1 MKSGDVFVFIEGADG
16 AVVSKGPAHAGMAQ
30 AKAWAV
36 RQCADEKR
44 VGFARVVG
52 VADVKTRTVAL
63 EFEGENETE
72 TSPEVA
78 QA

>member
-1 MKSGDVFVFIEGADG
+1 MQSGDVFVFLEGANG
-16 AVVSKGPAHAGMAQ
+16 GFASQGPAHAGMAQ

-36 RQCADEKR
+36 RNMADAKR

-52 VADVKTRTVAL
+52 MADVKTRSVAL
-63 EFEGENETE
+63 KFDGDGEA
-72 TSPEVA
+72 EVA

>member
-1 MKSGDVFVFIEGADG
+1 MKAGDVFVFVEG
-16 AVVSKGPAHAGMAQ
+16 VSGVESQGPVHAGMAQ

-36 RQCADEKR
+36 RNMAEAKR
-44 VGFARVVG
+44 IGFARVVG

-63 EFEGENETE
+63 EFDGDEGAAE
-72 TSPEVA
+72 PEVA